1 LPRPD
6 PKGRLSRRRQQ
17 RVWVLV
23 GTRPEVIKQ
32 APVYIACRDALPSAR
47 VSLIGTGQHREL
59 LDKALADFDLALDE
73 DLGIMRD
80 GQTPTSTGAAVLTG
94 LEPLLAEDSPEWI
107 VVQGDTTSAAMSA
120 WAAFHAGV
128 GVAHNE
134 AGLRTYDLSQ
144 PFPEEANRKLISAV
158 ATEHFAPTEHARQ
171 ALLAEGCPD
180 ERIHVTGNP
189 GIDALRM
196 TLAKSQPRRVTDL
209 IADSE
214 REGRQIVLMTA
225 HRRENRG
232 EGMDE
237 WFATLRE
244 WLEEHLDLDLVYPM
258 HPNRAGY
265 AAAVEYLDRR
275 PQVRLVEPFDYT
287 ETCHLLRHSRFT
299 ITDSGGIQEEGATLG
314 VPVVVC
320 RRVTERPEAVDAG
333 AAYLA
338 STDAAPLRLGLD
350 WAYER
355 STTRDRQTFDPIF
368 GDGHAGPRIA
378 SIIEERLG

>member
-1 LPRPD
+1 M
-6 PKGRLSRRRQQ
+6 
-17 RVWVLV
+17 LV

-32 APVYIACRDALPSAR
+32 APVYIACRDALAPAS

-59 LDKALADFDLALDE
+59 LDKALADFDLTLDR
-73 DLGIMRD
+73 DLGIMRE
-80 GQTPTSTGAAVLTG
+80 GQTPISAAAAILHG
-94 LEPLLAEDSPEWI
+94 LEPLLAEDPPDWI
-107 VVQGDTTSAAMSA
+107 VVQGDTTSAAMAA

-158 ATEHFAPTEHARQ
+158 ATEHFAPTEHARR
-171 ALLAEGCPD
+171 ALLAEACPA

-196 TLAKSQPRRVTDL
+196 TLAKPQPPRVTEL
-209 IADSE
+209 LAE
-214 REGRQIVLMTA
+214 GGREIVLMTA

-232 EGMDE
+232 ERMEE
-237 WFATLRE
+237 WFATLARF
-244 WLEEHLDLDLVYPM
+244 LAAHPDLRLVYPM
-258 HPNRAGY
+258 HPNGAGY
-265 AAAVEYLDRR
+265 EAAVHHLSDLSRV
-275 PQVRLVEPFDYT
+275 QLVEPLDYT
-287 ETCHLLRHSRFT
+287 ETCHLLRHCRFT

-320 RRVTERPEAVDAG
+320 RRVTERPEAIDAG

-338 STDAAPLRLGLD
+338 STEAAPLQLALD
-350 WAYER
+350 WAYRR
-355 STTRDRQTFDPIF
+355 SATRDHETFDPIF

-378 SIIEERLG
+378 SIIGERLG